1 MDDDQ
6 IDVKEP
12 AGEEASISEPS
23 TEEPKAEAEDT
34 SVEEPTQ
41 EESHIETE
49 EAPKKGATQRIKEL
63 SAKANSE
70 RDRANSLEAELA
82 KLTGSGEPRAPGA
95 PYIPAI
101 EPGAELTADQYKQE
115 VMKAAESIVDIKLKQ
130 GDAINRINREAE
142 QVIRDYPQL
151 DINSD
156 KFDKELSDSVTEIVT
171 DLVKSNPYAA
181 SPKKIV
187 ERIMKPY
194 LRSVT
199 KEVGK
204 ASESIAKQVSQTAVR
219 PTSVSAKAGK
229 SDKDK
234 SLKELEAE
242 LGVVY

>member
-6 IDVKEP
+6 IDVKQP

-41 EESHIETE
+41 DESHIETE

-63 SAKANSE
+63 SARASSE
-70 RDRANSLEAELA
+70 KDRADSLEAKIAE
-82 KLTGSGEPRAPGA
+82 LTGSVDPQVPGA
-95 PYIPAI
+95 PYSPNI
-101 EPGAELTADQYKQE
+101 EPGSELTADQYKQE
-115 VMKAAESIVDIKLKQ
+115 VIKAAESIVSIKMKQ
-130 GDAINRINREAE
+130 GEAVSRINNESQ
-142 QVIRDYPQL
+142 QVIRTYPQL
-151 DINSD
+151 DPDND
-156 KFDKELSDSVTEIVT
+156 KFDKELSDFVTET
-171 DLVKSNPYAA
+171 TLELVKANPYLA
-181 SPKKIV
+181 SPRKIV
-187 ERIMKPY
+187 DRLMKPY

-229 SDKDK
+229 NDRDK
-234 SLKELEAE
+234 SIKELESE
-242 LGVVY
+242 LGVIY